1 MAALKSSS
9 TLSEDKYLVT
19 HYVSQTGIRLDAF
32 LKDRYRKRSR
42 EVLKRAID
50 EGHIFLRR
58 EQSPHLTSGR
68 LKASTHLIEGDEVQ
82 VLSERHPEPEVSFDY
97 KILFEDEVLL
107 VINKPANL
115 PVHPAGRYFFNTL
128 LIHLRTHG
136 HKDPLKAEREYFLAH
151 RIDKETSGV
160 LILTKDRE
168 VCAHLVR
175 QFSERSTEKHYLAI
189 VHGTPPEEF
198 EIDAALRRTT
208 HSQIELKMM
217 VAPEEEGGAP
227 SSGVGGGGGGGGGT
241 SQPTTAAVTL
251 PVPTPV
257 PAAPSVHEPAPAPS
271 AEQLT
276 LSEEAAIAPG
286 EEAAPV
292 PSTAERAALAGRA
305 FFQGAAGIGR
315 YWILFAVFFLVV
327 LVSFVTLSLL
337 RREYRTLPGV
347 IKTPK
352 VLPLEYPLKKGE
364 IISRTGKKVLS
375 LEAEFAQI
383 SGQLDR
389 LRQVE
394 IDRPRVRMTVP
405 ATVGH
410 STESLLLKE
419 RWQQHH
425 KSITSLLQ
433 KSIQKPNVLLQHLR
447 PKKISKKILLAE
459 KKAAQQVRHIDA
471 KLKHGTSGNELLR
484 IEDEITKLKKQLKK
498 ERKNFNE

>member
-1 MAALKSSS
+1 MYQMKIAKIYLLWIVFLFS
-9 TLSEDKYLVT
+9 LSFVSGNNGTSVT
-19 HYVSQTGIRLDAF
+19 NTFQHHATGIMATNG
-32 LKDRYRKRSR
+32 SS
-42 EVLKRAID
+42 VSNQ
-50 EGHIFLRR
+50 IFTN
-58 EQSPHLTSGR
+58 S
-68 LKASTHLIEGDEVQ
+68 
-82 VLSERHPEPEVSFDY
+82 
-97 KILFEDEVLL
+97 LL
-107 VINKPANL
+107 Q
-115 PVHPAGRYFFNTL
+115 
-128 LIHLRTHG
+128 
-136 HKDPLKAEREYFLAH
+136 
-151 RIDKETSGV
+151 ETSNGSSV
-160 LILTKDRE
+160 
-168 VCAHLVR
+168 
-175 QFSERSTEKHYLAI
+175 SYSAI
-189 VHGTPPEEF
+189 FGWPG
-198 EIDAALRRTT
+198 RTT
-208 HSQIELKMM
+208 KSVVVEP
-217 VAPEEEGGAP
+217 APAEEGGAP

>member
-227 SSGVGGGGGGGGGT
+227 SKTVFRRVSTHGKFSLVECFPKTGRQHQIRIHLEVAGHPIVGDKLYG
-241 SQPTTAAVTL
+241 L
-251 PVPTPV
+251 P
-257 PAAPSVHEPAPAPS
+257 
-271 AEQLT
+271 EQEALNYFEKKH
-276 LSEEAAIAPG
+276 LSPEAKARLILP
-286 EEAAPV
+286 
-292 PSTAERAALAGRA
+292 RHALH
-305 FFQGAAGIGR
+305 AAGIR
-315 YWILFAVFFLVV
+315 VQHP
-327 LVSFVTLSLL
+327 VTGQQL
-337 RREYRTLPGV
+337 EFQAPLPDD
-347 IKTPK
+347 
-352 VLPLEYPLKKGE
+352 LK
-364 IISRTGKKVLS
+364 IF
-375 LEAEFAQI
+375 LEAQGCQ
-383 SGQLDR
+383 S
-389 LRQVE
+389 
-394 IDRPRVRMTVP
+394 
-405 ATVGH
+405 
-410 STESLLLKE
+410 
-419 RWQQHH
+419 
-425 KSITSLLQ
+425 
-433 KSIQKPNVLLQHLR
+433 
-447 PKKISKKILLAE
+447 
-459 KKAAQQVRHIDA
+459 
-471 KLKHGTSGNELLR
+471 
-484 IEDEITKLKKQLKK
+484 
-498 ERKNFNE
+498 